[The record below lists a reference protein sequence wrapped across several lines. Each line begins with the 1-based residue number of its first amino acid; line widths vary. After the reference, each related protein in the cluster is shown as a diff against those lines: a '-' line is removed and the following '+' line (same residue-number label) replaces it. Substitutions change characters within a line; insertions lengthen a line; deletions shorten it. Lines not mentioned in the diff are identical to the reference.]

1 MNEVQTA
8 HGLINHFIN
17 LYRQGKF
24 TKEQMK
30 VELDFQK
37 RNYPTMYEESLRI
50 INNMKNKNGTN

>member
-8 HGLINHFIN
+8 KRLITHFIN

-37 RNYPTMYEESLRI
+37 RNYPTMYNESLRI
-50 INNMKNKNGTN
+50 INNLKNK